1 MFYILVAIVD
11 FALSY
16 FKLAF
21 LDLELFDLLVHGVQ
35 QRFKLFRD
43 GWISSPKGLDL
54 MALMFAVD
62 DTLSANR
69 RAMAGEAEVADRLF
83 RMVLAGNTNRHLRAC
98 NAGWS

>member
-1 MFYILVAIVD
+1 MFYSLVPIVD

-16 FKLAF
+16 FKFTF

-35 QRFKLFRD
+35 QCFKLFRD
-43 GWISSPKGLDL
+43 GWVSSPKGLDL
-54 MALMFAVD
+54 MALMLAVD
-62 DTLSANR
+62 NTLSANR

-83 RMVLAGNTNRHLRAC
+83 RMMLAGNTKRHLRAS